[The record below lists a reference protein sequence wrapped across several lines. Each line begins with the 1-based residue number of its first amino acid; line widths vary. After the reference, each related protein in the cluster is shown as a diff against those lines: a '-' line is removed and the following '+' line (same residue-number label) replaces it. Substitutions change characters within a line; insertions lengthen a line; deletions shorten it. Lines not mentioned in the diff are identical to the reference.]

1 MKIYRHIVLFAIA
14 SAFLIV
20 ACEMEDFTDPI
31 EKVEPGPD
39 TEAPVVQI
47 NYPAQ
52 GTAIRVR
59 EDTTSVDIEFEVR
72 DDIEIQSVILKV
84 DGNQIAEFT
93 EFKDYRCFINEYTHE
108 PVTNG
113 EHTVTLEA
121 TDMDG
126 KSDSQTVGF
135 EKIAPYETRYDGEI
149 IYMPFDGNAMELIT
163 ITNAAEIGNPGFA
176 DGLVSQAFQGAAES
190 YLTFPVDTL
199 VNESISAAFW
209 YHVDPA
215 ATATRAGML
224 TVGPPSDNDGDR
236 TQGFRLFRVG
246 NETRQTIRL
255 NIGKGDG
262 DSWYTAGGD
271 YRITL
276 AEADWLHVAF
286 TVSTDSVAIFLNG
299 DLAAAGAFE
308 GPIAWTDCEIL
319 SIGSGAPNFIVWNH
333 LSDINSLYD
342 ELRFFNR
349 FLTQQEIQAIMED
362 TQK

>member
-1 MKIYRHIVLFAIA
+1 MKIFRNILLFTLLA
-14 SAFLIV
+14 AFIV
-20 ACEMEDFTDPI
+20 ACEREGFIDPI
-31 EKVEPGPD
+31 SKVEPGPD
-39 TEAPVVQI
+39 NSAPFVEI
-47 NYPAQ
+47 NYPTQ

-59 EDTTSVDIEFEVR
+59 EDTTAITIDFEVR
-72 DDIEIQSVILKV
+72 DDIELQSILIEL
-84 DGNQIAEFT
+84 DGSQIT
-93 EFKDYRCFINEYTHE
+93 KYTDFKDYRRVLEEFVYEN
-108 PVTNG
+108 VTNG
-113 EHTVTLEA
+113 EHTLTLTA
-121 TDMDG
+121 TDMQD
-126 KSDSQTVGF
+126 KSTSQSVDF
-135 EKIAPYETRYDGEI
+135 EKIAPYETQYDGEI
-149 IYMPFDGNAMELIT
+149 FYMPFDGNAMELIT
-163 ITNAAEIGNPGFA
+163 ISSAEEVGNPGYSS
-176 DGLVSQAFQGAAES
+176 GLVSQAYQGAAES

-255 NIGKGDG
+255 NVGKGDG

-276 AEADWLHVAF
+276 AEADWMHVAF
-286 TVSTDSVAIFLNG
+286 TISSDSVAIFLDG
-299 DLAAAGAFE
+299 ELAAAGAFE
-308 GPIAWTDCEIL
+308 GPIGWADCEIL
-319 SIGSGAPNFIVWNH
+319 SIGSGAPNFAVWNH

-349 FLTQQEIQAIMED
+349 FLTQAEIQAIMEEQ
-362 TQK
+362 QK

>member
-1 MKIYRHIVLFAIA
+1 MKIFRHIALFILGA
-14 SAFLIV
+14 AFIV
-20 ACEMEDFTDPI
+20 ACEREGFIDPI
-31 EKVEPGPD
+31 SKVEPGAD
-39 TEAPVVQI
+39 TSPPYVEI
-47 NYPAQ
+47 NYPTE

-59 EDTTSVDIEFEVR
+59 EDTTSMTIDFEVR
-72 DDIEIQSVILKV
+72 DDIELQSILLEL
-84 DGNQIAEFT
+84 DGNTIIEYT
-93 EFKDYRCFINEYTHE
+93 EFKDYRRVLEEYTYKR
-108 PVTNG
+108 VTNG
-113 EHTVTLEA
+113 EHTLTLTAE
-121 TDMDG
+121 DMDG
-126 KSDSQTVGF
+126 KSTSQSVNF
-135 EKIAPYETRYDGEI
+135 EKIAPYQTQYDGEVL
-149 IYMPFDGNAMELIT
+149 YMPFDGNGMELIT
-163 ITNAAEIGNPGFA
+163 ITSAEEVGNPGFA
-176 DGLVSQAFQGAAES
+176 DGWISQAFQGAVES

-224 TVGPPSDNDGDR
+224 TVGPPSEDGGDR

-255 NIGKGDG
+255 NVGKGDG

-276 AEADWLHVAF
+276 AEADWMHVAF
-286 TVSTDSVAIFLNG
+286 TISTDSVAIFIDG
-299 DLAAAGAFE
+299 ELAAGGAFE
-308 GPIAWTDCEIL
+308 GPIGWADCQIL
-319 SIGSGAPNFIVWNH
+319 SIGSGAPNFTIWNH

-362 TQK
+362 QQQ